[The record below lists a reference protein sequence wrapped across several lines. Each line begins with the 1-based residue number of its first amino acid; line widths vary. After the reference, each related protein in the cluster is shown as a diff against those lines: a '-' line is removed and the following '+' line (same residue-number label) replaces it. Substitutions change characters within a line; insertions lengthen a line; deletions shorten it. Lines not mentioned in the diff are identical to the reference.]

1 MRLARFEHQA
11 RQSFGAIRD
20 DAIVDLGD
28 SGRDF
33 AGWLLEPGADL
44 PANATAVPLSEVT
57 LQPPL
62 PSTQTRV
69 FALGWAYLSHQ
80 AETNHDK
87 DPFPFFF
94 LKDRQSLVGHG
105 AQIVRPTVSDHFD
118 YEGEFALIV
127 GKPGRHIPEEQAMD
141 HIAGYSI
148 LMDGS
153 IRDWQ
158 KHSVTAGKNFDASSA
173 FGPWI
178 VTRDHIA
185 DPSDVQ
191 LTTRLN
197 KEVVQDSSTS
207 LLAWRINYLIHY
219 CSTFTRLRTGDVI
232 STGTPGGVGSRRSPP
247 LWLKPGDVLEV
258 EVSGVGVLRNTVAQE

>member
-1 MRLARFEHQA
+1 MRLARFEHQG
-11 RQSFGAIRD
+11 RTSFGAVRD
-20 DAIVDLGD
+20 DGIVDLGFSD
-28 SGRDF
+28 EEPT
-33 AGWLLEPGADL
+33 AWLLEPGGSL
-44 PANATAVPLSEVT
+44 PTGAPKLPLSDVK

-62 PSTQTRV
+62 LTSGSRI
-69 FALGWAYLSHQ
+69 FALGWAYRSHQ
-80 AETNHDK
+80 AETNHDT

-105 AQIVRPTVSDHFD
+105 AHIVRPTVSTHFD

-127 GKPGRHIPEEQAMD
+127 GQPGRHIPEQQALD

-153 IRDWQ
+153 VRDWQ

-178 VTRDHIA
+178 VTRDDLA
-185 DPSDVQ
+185 DPNDIQ

-197 KEVVQDSSTS
+197 GEVVQETSTR
-207 LLAWRINYLIHY
+207 LLAWRISYLIHY
-219 CSTFTRLRTGDVI
+219 CSSFTMLRTGDVI

-247 LWLKPGDVLEV
+247 LWLEPNDVLEV
-258 EVSGVGVLRNTVAQE
+258 EVGGVGVLRNTVVQE